1 MKKLLIALLLLSPGI
16 SLAQRFNYY
25 PDSVRIELPDQH
37 AILVIEMRDFSKRP
51 ETLKS
56 IPSLI
61 KDTWNAALQAMPGN
75 QSSPHKIE
83 ARIIPEG
90 EEEIVGWT
98 DATNI
103 KPVGSKTVIRIVP
116 VQERATDITVINNKV
131 VELLPAGWEMRITS
145 KEARIWVYSDTFEHL
160 GEAVQVDLTAAM
172 DKITAEPN
180 FQHLGKNTIQAFI
193 QMRNQRIDQSVLKR
207 KYPGDNIFLTGTAGI
222 GLFRDKIYPQ
232 LTLTLGL
239 TFRDHFGRKNI
250 RTSLVWDNMLFT
262 EKPVEGYQ
270 LNINSFLS
278 LSFEKNFNTKTKSP
292 QWLGIGAGF
301 LVRKNGDY
309 FTGNTMKF
317 FIIHEMENRRISL
330 QPEFYLTDDFKT
342 FAFGMTMK
350 YTF

>member
-1 MKKLLIALLLLSPGI
+1 
-16 SLAQRFNYY
+16 
-25 PDSVRIELPDQH
+25 
-37 AILVIEMRDFSKRP
+37 
-51 ETLKS
+51 
-56 IPSLI
+56 
-61 KDTWNAALQAMPGN
+61 
-75 QSSPHKIE
+75 
-83 ARIIPEG
+83 
-90 EEEIVGWT
+90 
-98 DATNI
+98 
-103 KPVGSKTVIRIVP
+103 
-116 VQERATDITVINNKV
+116 
-131 VELLPAGWEMRITS
+131 
-145 KEARIWVYSDTFEHL
+145 
-160 GEAVQVDLTAAM
+160 
-172 DKITAEPN
+172 
-180 FQHLGKNTIQAFI
+180 
-193 QMRNQRIDQSVLKR
+193 
-207 KYPGDNIFLTGTAGI
+207 
-222 GLFRDKIYPQ
+222 
-232 LTLTLGL
+232 LTLGL

-330 QPEFYLTDDFKT
+330 QPEFYLTDDFKK